1 MRFKDKNTSETW
13 NNLGLPSAGIGLA
26 YHVLPYLSLR
36 FQEKYIYSNC
46 DKVDHIYHKA
56 ADSYLQ
62 HDLSVAFNFGKA
74 KDTDQDGIPDSKD
87 KCPDVKGLLKFD
99 GCPDTDNDGV
109 TDVDD
114 KCPGTPEG
122 VKVDAKGCPLDT
134 DGDGVVD
141 YLDKCPDVKGLANL
155 DGCPDRDGDG
165 IADYL
170 DKCPDVKGIA
180 ANKGCPE
187 VKQEVKEIFKKALQG
202 IEFETGKDII
212 RPASFPILNN
222 VVKIMKENKEY
233 NLLIN
238 GHTDNV
244 GDDASNMILSQ
255 KRADAV
261 KAYLV
266 NKGVET
272 ARMKAFGYGETKP
285 VEDNNTAA
293 GRAKNR
299 RVEFVVEF

>member
-1 MRFKDKNTSETW
+1 
-13 NNLGLPSAGIGLA
+13 
-26 YHVLPYLSLR
+26 
-36 FQEKYIYSNC
+36 
-46 DKVDHIYHKA
+46 
-56 ADSYLQ
+56 
-62 HDLSVAFNFGKA
+62 FNFGKA

-109 TDVDD
+109 TDADD

-122 VKVDAKGCPLDT
+122 VKVDSKGCPLDTDGDGIADYMDKCPDVKGLAKFEGCPDSDGDGVIDNNDKCPGTPEKVKVDTKGCPLDT

-165 IADYL
+165 VADYL

-212 RPASFPILNN
+212 RPVSFPILNN

-244 GDDASNMILSQ
+244 GDDQSNMTLSQ
-255 KRADAV
+255 KRAAAV
-261 KAYLV
+261 MAYLV
-266 NKGVET
+266 NKGVEKE
-272 ARMKAFGYGETKP
+272 RMKSFGFGETKP
-285 VEDNNTAA
+285 VADNNTAA